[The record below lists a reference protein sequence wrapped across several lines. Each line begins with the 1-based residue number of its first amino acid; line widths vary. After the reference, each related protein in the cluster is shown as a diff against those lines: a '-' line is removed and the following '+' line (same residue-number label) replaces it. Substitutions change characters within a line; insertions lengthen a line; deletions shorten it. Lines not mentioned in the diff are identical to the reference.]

1 MNCMSWDLKYP
12 RLVTFDQM
20 KKLVE
25 EKRSR
30 LLAVGD
36 ISCDQGGSIEFL
48 VRTTSIDSPLFVYD
62 PKTFEVYSA

>member
-1 MNCMSWDLKYP
+1 MNCMYWDLKYP